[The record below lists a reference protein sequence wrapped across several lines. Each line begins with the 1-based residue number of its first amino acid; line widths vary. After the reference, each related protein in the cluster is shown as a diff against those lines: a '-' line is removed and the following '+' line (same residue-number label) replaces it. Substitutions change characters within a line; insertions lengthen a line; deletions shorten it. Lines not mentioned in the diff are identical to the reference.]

1 MFTTL
6 PLERLFRVMV
16 EFSNIATELQKNA
29 GISVILLLKYNLGYV
44 K

>member
-16 EFSNIATELQKNA
+16 EFSNIATELQKMQA
-29 GISVILLLKYNLGYV
+29 FQLSCFLKYNRSYV